1 MPLVPTA
8 STLMSAQVTTTSPT
22 QDLIISGFI
31 FPGFSN
37 NRLKKNK
44 RITSDLRP
52 WAGTGLAYCGHNA
65 TCHNT
70 VNVSPDSS
78 HLKAIKLISLLGR
91 QLLLH
96 LPLRLRKLPGFP
108 VFFNC
113 GTDPYGGL
121 SFREGQGAL
130 TLTNAHYRKG

>member
-1 MPLVPTA
+1 MFTVQSELDSKSCIIPCWPLKVMSLTA
-8 STLMSAQVTTTSPT
+8 
-22 QDLIISGFI
+22 
-31 FPGFSN
+31 
-37 NRLKKNK
+37 R
-44 RITSDLRP
+44 
-52 WAGTGLAYCGHNA
+52 
-65 TCHNT
+65 
-70 VNVSPDSS
+70 
-78 HLKAIKLISLLGR
+78 LISSVTCFLGR